1 MRPFAVGHR
10 RKPKTGGVSQDG
22 VGDWNAASA
31 CGRAWQDTLVAIAGD
46 NDRACQGP
54 RQRQGPSPRYARAPV
69 AGPDRGRGGRARSGR
84 LQGRPRTARAGRGR
98 TSRAAGTGPARRSIS
113 AQHRAGAQAHRRICC
128 VGGPA
133 GAPVAGRRRHCAGR
147 HDRRRPKRS
156 RRFSQGAGA
165 DFRGRRAHAAA
176 AGAGACHRRTAE
188 RRRAALGGGHHR
200 QRARADRRRQPRH
213 GRPCHPIG
221 SRSGSPKAC
230 SFPAGC
236 RARRSRPTASFC
248 GAAEGAARG
257 NPGAARHS
265 ARCRIDQR
273 RGPEAG
279 AEPAHPAGC
288 RRDGHGAGGSLRASG
303 GPGSASLAPI
313 PAEGRRGGRSAAARG
328 SRTHRQRR
336 AATTARLDEGAST
349 QSRAWAG
356 RRPTSA
362 TSPCPQ

>member
-1 MRPFAVGHR
+1 MPQALADELGRIPLSRSLATTIVRAKDHASAKGHR
-10 RKPKTGGVSQDG
+10 LVTLEHLLLALIEDEEAAPVLVACKADLERLGQDVAGHLARLERDPPGGPFQPNIAPELKRIVEY
-22 VGDWNAASA
+22 AASA
-31 CGRAWQDTLVAIAGD
+31 AQQGRRSQVDGAIVLAAMIGEGQSVAAGFLRAQELTFEDVVHTLQQQAQERAIGAQQNG
-46 NDRACQGP
+46 AVP
-54 RQRQGPSPRYARAPV
+54 PSAEDIIASARERIA
-69 AGPDRGRGGRARSGR
+69 AASRGTGGRVTPS
-84 LQGRPRTARAGRGR
+84 
-98 TSRAAGTGPARRSIS
+98 
-113 AQHRAGAQAHRRICC
+113 
-128 VGGPA
+128 
-133 GAPVAGRRRHCAGR
+133 
-147 HDRRRPKRS
+147 
-156 RRFSQGAGA
+156 
-165 DFRGRRAHAAA
+165 
-176 AGAGACHRRTAE
+176 
-188 RRRAALGGGHHR
+188 
-200 QRARADRRRQPRH
+200 
-213 GRPCHPIG
+213 G

-288 RRDGHGAGGSLRASG
+288 RHDGHGAGRSLRASG
-303 GPGSASLAPI
+303 GAGSASPAPI

-336 AATTARLDEGAST
+336 AAATARLDEGAST

-362 TSPCPQ
+362 TSSCPQ